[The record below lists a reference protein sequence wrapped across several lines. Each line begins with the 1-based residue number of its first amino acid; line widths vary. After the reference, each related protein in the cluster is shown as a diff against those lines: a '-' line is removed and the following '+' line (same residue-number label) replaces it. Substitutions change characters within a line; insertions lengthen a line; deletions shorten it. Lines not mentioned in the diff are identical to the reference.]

1 MKRFLMILLLV
12 STLCFCLVSCDGA
25 DFDILTGNTDITFK
39 AIDGEAV
46 VTKVPNKSIVT
57 EIVIPDE
64 YEGIPVTEIADFA
77 AVAPYIATITQFS
90 GMSLAEEFFNPSS
103 VILISVS

>member
-39 AIDGEAV
+39 VIDGEAV

-64 YEGIPVTEIADFA
+64 SRVSPSRIITDINYNGDYTFVADTDDSTLFEGE
-77 AVAPYIATITQFS
+77 
-90 GMSLAEEFFNPSS
+90 
-103 VILISVS
+103 

>member
-39 AIDGEAV
+39 VIDGEAV

-64 YEGIPVTEIADFA
+64 YEGVSVTEKIKCTVLFLCPLHYN
-77 AVAPYIATITQFS
+77 AV
-90 GMSLAEEFFNPSS
+90 MR
-103 VILISVS
+103 ILHELC